1 MKQEVILQISVN
13 SNPPSQISW
22 EFNGE
27 SVAAE
32 KAEQL
37 EDGSLKIPQISMD
50 DAGTWVVIA
59 NNDVESIVRKEIF
72 IQVNPERTN
81 ITVRACI
88 YNMIAL
94 ISFIT
99 IFLENELP
107 TLFSFARPD
116 DTG

>member
-1 MKQEVILQISVN
+1 MILYVTIKSFPRNISNIKTINKYFQNITAEVKQEVILQISVN

-81 ITVRACI
+81 VTV
-88 YNMIAL
+88 
-94 ISFIT
+94 
-99 IFLENELP
+99 
-107 TLFSFARPD
+107 
-116 DTG
+116 

>member
-1 MKQEVILQISVN
+1 MN

-27 SVAAE
+27 AVAAE

-72 IQVNPERTN
+72 LKVNPERTN
-81 ITVRACI
+81 ITVKACF
-88 YNMIAL
+88 YNL
-94 ISFIT
+94 ISLVT
-99 IFLENELP
+99 
-107 TLFSFARPD
+107 FSFWI
-116 DTG
+116 